1 MSFRNSWT
9 LDACVGHWAQN
20 AGRWTLDT
28 GLWASDAEH
37 WTERWTLD
45 VRTSILN
52 SPKVWKQ
59 QRYINHF
66 IVELFIDENLR

>member
-37 WTERWTLD
+37 WTLDAGLWT
-45 VRTSILN
+45 
-52 SPKVWKQ
+52 
-59 QRYINHF
+59 F
-66 IVELFIDENLR
+66 ELQF